1 MILLARTREMT
12 GESKTRSSLTLK
24 VPDGARILIVS
35 DDDSDTERLKSI
47 LQKAGIVSECAKS
60 ITAGCEAA
68 KSGRLQV
75 VVSTPL
81 LSDGSWRRLTDT
93 ANHYD
98 LGLDAPCGLPRGC
111 SYQNRFAAS
120 LSEGRW
126 SDPRATSSQKA
137 AYCNWSMSLGSGKK
151 GMSNSAMIDQKGR
164 LKIPATLVPE
174 LKGSGTEFFITSE
187 GGSSVR
193 IYPMQVWSQV
203 EERREHLC
211 CRTKYFGQAV
221 AMNNQGRVLIPI
233 VLRSSAHMRGG
244 VDLLDY
250 LNYLEVWNHAQFL
263 KNLKSSPI
271 TAQDKKMLSK
281 LSCAPRFPR
290 TIRLKYP
297 LWQNHYL
304 QAMAETH
311 PELLKSKISAAE
323 QVVSLRL
330 RQLASTTD
338 DYEEQI
344 AGSRARREAPRRRSM
359 ESLLSGLGKEQLR
372 PTL

>member
-1 MILLARTREMT
+1 
-12 GESKTRSSLTLK
+12 
-24 VPDGARILIVS
+24 
-35 DDDSDTERLKSI
+35 
-47 LQKAGIVSECAKS
+47 
-60 ITAGCEAA
+60 
-68 KSGRLQV
+68 
-75 VVSTPL
+75 
-81 LSDGSWRRLTDT
+81 
-93 ANHYD
+93 
-98 LGLDAPCGLPRGC
+98 
-111 SYQNRFAAS
+111 
-120 LSEGRW
+120 
-126 SDPRATSSQKA
+126 
-137 AYCNWSMSLGSGKK
+137 
-151 GMSNSAMIDQKGR
+151 
-164 LKIPATLVPE
+164 
-174 LKGSGTEFFITSE
+174 
-187 GGSSVR
+187 
-193 IYPMQVWSQV
+193 MQVWSQV

-250 LNYLEVWNHAQFL
+250 LNY
-263 KNLKSSPI
+263 
-271 TAQDKKMLSK
+271 
-281 LSCAPRFPR
+281 
-290 TIRLKYP
+290 P

-330 RQLASTTD
+330 RQLASTAD